1 MRNENEMIEQ
11 EDDENDRG
19 GMLQGLEL
27 FRKKQFEEAI
37 RCFDKIIQTGQYFGN
52 ACFWRA
58 KCYEAMIIEELGE
71 RWGQPGIPVETMA
84 NPQWWEQNWVSE
96 SDPRVIEAIQSY
108 EKAIELLPNNRDVL
122 TQALD
127 FTYNVRVVGSDVKYN
142 LMNKWLMS
150 HPDDVSAW
158 VQKGGVA
165 LEYAD
170 FSVALE
176 CHKKAI
182 ELIKSFPPY
191 ELEEW
196 EYDDITGDTIEIIKD
211 PEGMLE
217 GHRSALENALLGNFT
232 TYCYDIIDYSE
243 MLKYFWELYY
253 LTGNKFG
260 IINSLTSIILNV
272 EDKHRRQRRLNELQQ
287 KAGLTPEQSERKTFQ
302 NQLIDTCTYILE
314 SFLKNRLTQEYGES
328 WWKRGVPQD
337 VIQGA
342 QFRKTSHE
350 EKHPDQPRQHPFN
363 YLNVK
368 DFHKIICEKSNWN
381 NIFKGNFSTQDFI
394 KNLIIALAD
403 FRNVVK
409 HNGRLLGDS
418 EIKELE
424 VILHKIEKCTQQ

>member
-1 MRNENEMIEQ
+1 MIEQ

-19 GMLQGLEL
+19 EMLQGLEH

-37 RCFDKIIQTGQYFGN
+37 RCFDKLIQTDPFFGD

-58 KCYEAMIIEELGE
+58 KCYGAMLIEELGE
-71 RWGQPGIPVETMA
+71 RWGQPDILVEAMA

-127 FTYNVRVVGSDVKYN
+127 FTYNIRVVGSDVKYN

-182 ELIKSFPPY
+182 KMIKSFPPY

-232 TYCYDIIDYSE
+232 TYCYDIINYSE

-253 LTGNKFG
+253 LTGNKSG

-272 EDKHRRQRRLNELQQ
+272 EDKRRRQRRLKELQR
-287 KAGLTPEQSERKTFQ
+287 KTGLTPKQSERKTLQ
-302 NQLIDTCTYILE
+302 NELIDTCTYTLE
-314 SFLKNRLTQEYGES
+314 SFLIKRLKQKYGQS
-328 WWKRGVPQD
+328 WWEKGVPPY
-337 VIQGA
+337 VISDA
-342 QFRKTSHE
+342 ESKKTSHE
-350 EKHPDQPRQHPFN
+350 KKHPDQERLHTLK
-363 YLNVK
+363 YLNVR
-368 DFHKIICEKSNWN
+368 DFHTIICEKGNWN
-381 NIFKGNFSTQDFI
+381 NIFKGNFSTHDFI
-394 KNLIIALAD
+394 KNLIYDLAD
-403 FRNVVK
+403 FRNIVK
-409 HNGRLLGDS
+409 HDGRLLEDA
-418 EIKELE
+418 EINELE
-424 VILHKIEKCTQQ
+424 VI